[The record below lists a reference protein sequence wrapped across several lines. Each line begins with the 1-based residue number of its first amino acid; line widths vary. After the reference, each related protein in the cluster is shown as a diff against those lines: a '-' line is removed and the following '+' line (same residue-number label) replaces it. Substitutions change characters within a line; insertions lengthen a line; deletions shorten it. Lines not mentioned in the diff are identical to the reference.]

1 MKIVCLPGDG
11 IGEEVMREAVRV
23 LELLLPG
30 AAFEHHLLGATA
42 IRAAG
47 EPLPAETLAAC
58 RAADAVL
65 MGAVGLGRLHLGG
78 GEQSGGRDVSPAP

>member
-1 MKIVCLPGDG
+1 MRIVCLPGDG

-42 IRAAG
+42 IAPRATRFR
-47 EPLPAETLAAC
+47 PRRSPPAARPTP
-58 RAADAVL
+58 
-65 MGAVGLGRLHLGG
+65 
-78 GEQSGGRDVSPAP
+78 S